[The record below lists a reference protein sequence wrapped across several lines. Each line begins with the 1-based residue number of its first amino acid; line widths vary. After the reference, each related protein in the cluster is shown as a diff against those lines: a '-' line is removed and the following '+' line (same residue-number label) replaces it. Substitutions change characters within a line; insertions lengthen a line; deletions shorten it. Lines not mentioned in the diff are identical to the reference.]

1 MMLSAT
7 KAKEIMDKAVE
18 ERNAEIRHRIECE
31 VERVCEEIREAATRR
46 HSSYRISPG
55 MLKYPKRVAKYLK
68 DELGYECDSY
78 TDGAIIVRWAPA
90 A

>member
-18 ERNAEIRHRIECE
+18 ARNAEIRHRIECE
-31 VERVCEEIREAATRR
+31 VERVCEEIRDAATRR

-55 MLKYPKRVAKYLK
+55 MLEYPKRVMKYLK

-78 TDGAIIVRWAPA
+78 TDGAIVVRWAPA

>member
-55 MLKYPKRVAKYLK
+55 MLEYPKGVTKYLK

-78 TDGAIIVRWAPA
+78 TDGAIVVRWAPA
-90 A
+90 T